1 MKTEDIVKRLEALLA
16 DIKGHQP
23 VQGGETQPQFKGK
36 EEPPAGWKR
45 ALVTFWSVEE
55 KQNDRGTYTAARV
68 GLAWIEPDGER
79 QSCFLSTFDKS
90 LIMKLDPLQKGS
102 RVEYRTDRDKSGR
115 EKLADLVV
123 TGAPGR

>member
-23 VQGGETQPQFKGK
+23 VEGGDIQPQFKGK

-45 ALVTFWSVEE
+45 ALVTYWVVEE
-55 KQNDRGTYTAARV
+55 KQNDRGAYTQGRV
-68 GLAWIEPDGER
+68 GLSWIEADGER
-79 QSCFLSTFDKS
+79 QSCFLSTFDRA
-90 LIMKLDPLQKGS
+90 LILKIDPLQKGS
-102 RVEYRTDRDKSGR
+102 KVEYRAFRDKSGK